1 MAVRDMTPDIG
12 AAQIEDATPSIRL
25 LLQQALGGQ
34 PKVERIVEE
43 TALLAKD
50 AGDGPSLSD

>member
-1 MAVRDMTPDIG
+1 MTPDIG
-12 AAQIEDATPSIRL
+12 AAQIKDSTPSIRFL
-25 LLQQALGGQ
+25 LRQALGGE
-34 PKVERIVEE
+34 PKVVEGVVEE